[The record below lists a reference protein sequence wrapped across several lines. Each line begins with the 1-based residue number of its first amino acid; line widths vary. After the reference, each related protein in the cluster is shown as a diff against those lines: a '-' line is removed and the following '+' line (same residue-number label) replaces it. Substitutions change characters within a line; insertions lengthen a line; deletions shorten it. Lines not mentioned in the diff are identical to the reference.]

1 MWGISGLAKEVLA
14 SQEGLCFMELLRYV
28 TTAFFVFES
37 VVHNLLKALDSLLK
51 TSSVFIQNSVYCCV

>member
-1 MWGISGLAKEVLA
+1 
-14 SQEGLCFMELLRYV
+14 MELLRYV